1 MKDQISALFAHKDVD
16 TDKNHI
22 SLLELQTIIN
32 NAVKPYKSILNNE
45 LVFVNKFNQNL
56 KQAVESP
63 NYDLDI
69 NPNYL
74 KKFKFDNMS
83 IVPGFNRSYVSLFLH
98 RNRGLKRAHHYMA
111 VVNKNDED
119 EIEISHIEPYYTSNT
134 SSIKTIVDFSK
145 DILKTIITTVEQY
158 QSFINDVSQI
168 PTINT
173 ELFSYTLYFEENNIQ
188 IKVLPNCDAMDMEV
202 YYKEYDNE
210 VTIDEFV
217 KANKDLLL
225 WATQIDINTLP
236 ESLIDLIKKDKENEF
251 VLAKRK

>member
-74 KKFKFDNMS
+74 KKFKFDNMF
-83 IVPGFNRSYVSLFLH
+83 IIPWFNRSYFLLF
-98 RNRGLKRAHHYMA
+98 
-111 VVNKNDED
+111 
-119 EIEISHIEPYYTSNT
+119 
-134 SSIKTIVDFSK
+134 
-145 DILKTIITTVEQY
+145 
-158 QSFINDVSQI
+158 
-168 PTINT
+168 
-173 ELFSYTLYFEENNIQ
+173 
-188 IKVLPNCDAMDMEV
+188 
-202 YYKEYDNE
+202 
-210 VTIDEFV
+210 
-217 KANKDLLL
+217 
-225 WATQIDINTLP
+225 
-236 ESLIDLIKKDKENEF
+236 
-251 VLAKRK
+251 